1 VRRISKVTNKDPRIL
16 VALGTGEDG
25 EVPTVILG
33 VTNATWDDLDDGKAQ
48 DIDLEKMGIP
58 AKLLI
63 MRGTDHEDIVRRL
76 SAAVAELSMPDRL
89 ADLSI
94 PKPKGR

>member
-1 VRRISKVTNKDPRIL
+1 MSGDPRIL
-16 VALGTGEDG
+16 VALGTGEAG

-33 VTNATWDDLDDGKAQ
+33 LTTATWADLDSGKAQ
-48 DIDLEKMGIP
+48 DIDLEKIGIP

-63 MRGTDHEDIVRRL
+63 MRGEDHDDIVRQL
-76 SAAVAELSMPDRL
+76 SDAVAELKRPDRL
-89 ADLSI
+89 LDLSI

>member
-1 VRRISKVTNKDPRIL
+1 VTDDPRIL
-16 VALGTGEDG
+16 VALGTGEPG

-33 VTNATWDDLDDGKAQ
+33 VTSATWADLDGGKAQ
-48 DIDLEKMGIP
+48 DIDLEKLGIP

-63 MRGTDHEDIVRRL
+63 MRGEDHDDIVRQL
-76 SAAVAELSMPDRL
+76 SQAVAELKRPDRL

-94 PKPKGR
+94 PKSKGL

>member
-1 VRRISKVTNKDPRIL
+1 MSDPRIL
-16 VALGTGEDG
+16 VALGTGDEG

-33 VTNATWDDLDDGKAQ
+33 LTNATWADLDGGKAQ
-48 DIDLEKMGIP
+48 DIDLEKLGIP

-63 MRGTDHEDIVRRL
+63 MRGEDHDDIVRQLEQFAKACTR
-76 SAAVAELSMPDRL
+76 PDRL

-94 PKPKGR
+94 PKAKGSLGR

>member
-1 VRRISKVTNKDPRIL
+1 MSDPRIL
-16 VALGTGEDG
+16 VALGTGDPG

-33 VTNATWDDLDDGKAQ
+33 VTDATWADLDGGKAQ
-48 DIDLEKMGIP
+48 DIDLEKLGIP
-58 AKLLI
+58 AKLLV
-63 MRGTDHEDIVRRL
+63 MRGKDHEDVVRQL
-76 SAAVAELSMPDRL
+76 AAVARELDLPTGRL

>member
-1 VRRISKVTNKDPRIL
+1 VSTDPRIL
-16 VALGTGEDG
+16 VALGTGDAG

-33 VTNATWDDLDDGKAQ
+33 VTTATWADLDGGKAQ
-48 DIDLEKMGIP
+48 DIDLEKLGIP

-63 MRGTDHEDIVRRL
+63 MRGQDHDDIVRQL
-76 SAAVAELSMPDRL
+76 SAAAKELSLPTGRL

-94 PKPKGR
+94 PKPKGH

>member
-1 VRRISKVTNKDPRIL
+1 MSDLRIL
-16 VALGTGEDG
+16 VALGTGVHG

-33 VTNATWDDLDDGKAQ
+33 LTDATWADLDGGKAQ
-48 DIDLEKMGIP
+48 GIDLEKLGIP

-63 MRGTDHEDIVRRL
+63 MRGEDHDDIIRQLEQFAKACTR
-76 SAAVAELSMPDRL
+76 PDRL

-94 PKPKGR
+94 PKPKGH